1 MRAFIESV
9 RKQIILEKS
18 YRTKAFAGVAL
29 ICSTSFFTALGQQS
43 TSSQQ
48 PLQADTPP
56 AASAAAPVGQA
67 SIAPAE
73 STGFAAAPHST
84 DGVVSDEQLKELLV
98 GKMLFLRGAYL
109 DNNLA
114 FDERGNLSG
123 SSPSGSYTTSVIKI
137 NKAKISKHKVQ
148 LEGDRYA
155 LHFLGELPHQDP
167 LKDVDRVKITPKKK
181 VVKITID
188 REQLEKPK
196 KEKHKNKKAHDDSQL
211 TQVAAAS
218 PAPPSPGA
226 KNAKVSEQPVS
237 DAPSEGK
244 HFTATTSPAHASQAL
259 VSALDRVFAP
269 QIDDRMIARMP
280 DFWKLYY
287 KASAANIPYVPAEPG
302 VYRQSDV
309 DQKAKLL
316 STIDPPSNDLAQSN
330 GVAGLAM
337 YHAVVGSDGKVIEIV
352 VGRPIGFG
360 LDESA
365 ADAIR
370 KASFQP
376 AVKDGKPVPVALDL
390 VVSFRIYSNLTSHPA
405 LHAEDGQAQPVL
417 PGPYSVQPQ

>member
-1 MRAFIESV
+1 M
-9 RKQIILEKS
+9 KK
-18 YRTKAFAGVAL
+18 
-29 ICSTSFFTALGQQS
+29 
-43 TSSQQ
+43 
-48 PLQADTPP
+48 
-56 AASAAAPVGQA
+56 
-67 SIAPAE
+67 
-73 STGFAAAPHST
+73 APHSA
-84 DGVVSDEQLKELLV
+84 DGAIDDEQLKKLLV
-98 GKMLFLRGAYL
+98 GRMFFLRGAYL
-109 DNNLA
+109 DNTLA

-123 SSPSGSYTTSVIKI
+123 SSPSGSYTLGVIKI

-188 REQLEKPK
+188 REQVEKPK
-196 KEKHKNKKAHDDSQL
+196 KEKHKNKKAHDDAQL

-218 PAPPSPGA
+218 PAPPSPA
-226 KNAKVSEQPVS
+226 AHNAKVSEQPVS
-237 DAPSEGK
+237 DAPSDGK
-244 HFTATTSPAHASQAL
+244 HFTATTSPAQASQTL
-259 VSALDRVFAP
+259 VNAVDRVFASE
-269 QIDDRMIARMP
+269 IDDRMIGTMP

-287 KASAANIPYVPAEPG
+287 KAAAANIAYVPVEPG
-302 VYRQSDV
+302 VYRQNDV

-316 STIDPPSNDLAQSN
+316 STIDPPSNDLAQSY

-337 YHAVVGSDGKVIEIV
+337 YHAVVGSDGKVKEIV
-352 VGRPIGFG
+352 AGRPIGFG